1 MRRRAILAGL
11 GTAAAAW
18 PFSSGAQGTP
28 VIGFLSSRSAK
39 ESARLIAAFEKGL
52 HVGSHS
58 GPKALPVNYRWAG
71 GRLDRLPNLAAELLE
86 HKVSVLV
93 TAGGSSSA
101 LAARSATSSTP
112 IVFVIGGDPVSLGL
126 VASMPRPGGNT
137 TGVTIISADLAPK
150 RLDLLREL
158 APTGNSFAVLTNPD
172 TPEGQVQVADVIAVG
187 QRLGLKLKLLS
198 ASDESGIE
206 AAFAALSLEH
216 IDALLVGSDPIYD
229 VHREKLVA
237 LANQLRRPAIY
248 QFREFV
254 EAGGLMSYGPDIA
267 DAYRQAGVYAGQIVR
282 GNQTANLPVLQPT
295 RFELV
300 LNLKTAATLGLS
312 IPPTLLARADE
323 VIE

>member
-1 MRRRAILAGL
+1 
-11 GTAAAAW
+11 
-18 PFSSGAQGTP
+18 
-28 VIGFLSSRSAK
+28 
-39 ESARLIAAFEKGL
+39 
-52 HVGSHS
+52 
-58 GPKALPVNYRWAG
+58 
-71 GRLDRLPNLAAELLE
+71 LDRLPNLAAELVE

-101 LAARSATSSTP
+101 LAARSATSSIP
-112 IVFVIGGDPVSLGL
+112 IVFVIGGNPVSLGL

-158 APTGNSFAVLTNPD
+158 APTANSFAVLTNPD
-172 TPEGQVQVADVIAVG
+172 TPEGQVQVADVLAVG

-198 ASDESGIE
+198 ASDEYGIE
-206 AAFAALSLEH
+206 AAFTALSLEP

-282 GNQTANLPVLQPT
+282 GNEPANLPVLQPT

-300 LNLKTAATLGLS
+300 LNLKTAAALNLT

>member
-1 MRRRAILAGL
+1 L
-11 GTAAAAW
+11 
-18 PFSSGAQGTP
+18 P
-28 VIGFLSSRSAK
+28 VIGFLSSRSAN
-39 ESARLIAAFEKGL
+39 ESARLIIAFEKGL
-52 HVGSHS
+52 QTGSRS
-58 GPKALPVNYRWAG
+58 DRQAVTVKYRWAEG
-71 GRLDRLPNLAAELLE
+71 HLNRLPALAAEFVQE
-86 HKVSVLV
+86 KVAVIV
-93 TAGGSSSA
+93 AAGGSSSA
-101 LAARSATSSTP
+101 IAASKATSSVP
-112 IVFVIGGDPVSLGL
+112 VVFVIGVDPVKLGL
-126 VASMPRPGGNT
+126 VASLSRPGGNA
-137 TGVTIISADLAPK
+137 TGITIISADLAPK

-172 TPEGQVQVADVIAVG
+172 TPEGQVQVADVLAVG
-187 QRLGLKLKLLS
+187 QKLGLKLKLLS
-198 ASDESGIE
+198 ASDEFGIE

-267 DAYRQAGVYAGQIVR
+267 DAYRQAGVYAGQIIR
-282 GNQTANLPVLQPT
+282 GNEPANLPVLQPT
-295 RFELV
+295 RFELI
-300 LNLKTAATLGLS
+300 LNLKTAAALGIT